1 MPLEGIVMFDIDTFL
16 KQVVAMGASDIH
28 LHVDEYPAIRRDGAI
43 VKINL
48 PKLTEG
54 DIKHICVT
62 MAPEH
67 IKSEIGKMMDIDF
80 AYEVQGCSRFRVNIS
95 RQMGK
100 YALVIRAIPYT
111 IRTLDDLDLPESI
124 HEFGTMN
131 NGLVLITGPT
141 GSGKSTT
148 MAAIID
154 HINATAQKHIITI
167 EDPIEY
173 MFTNKKSVVSQRQL
187 AVDTSSFADGIKY
200 ALRQDPDV
208 ILVGEIRDKETVTTA
223 LRAAETG
230 HLVFSTIHTNN
241 AIETVNRIVN
251 MFNPADRPFVRFQLA
266 QILRGTISQKLIPLA
281 SGKGRKPAV
290 EVLVATSTIQD
301 LIAKNELEQVYDL
314 VRKGSYNNMI
324 TLNTSLYNMIKSGD
338 VTEEVALAASN
349 NPNELQQMLRGV
361 FHGAK

>member
-1 MPLEGIVMFDIDTFL
+1 MFDIDTFL
-16 KQVVAMGASDIH
+16 RQAVAMGASDIH
-28 LHVDEYPAIRRDGAI
+28 LHVGEHPAVRRDGAMI
-43 VKINL
+43 KINM
-48 PKLTEG
+48 PKISDEDMKET
-54 DIKHICVT
+54 CRY

-67 IKSEIGKMMDIDF
+67 IKDEIGKMMDIDF
-80 AYEVQGCSRFRVNIS
+80 AYELQDCSRFRVNVS
-95 RQMGK
+95 RQIGK
-100 YALVIRAIPYT
+100 YAMVIRAIPYT
-111 IRTLDDLDLPESI
+111 IRTLDELSLPSTI

-154 HINATAQKHIITI
+154 HINATAQKHIITV

-173 MFTNKKSVVSQRQL
+173 MFTSKKCIISQRQL
-187 AVDTSSFADGIKY
+187 EVDTSSFADGVKY

-208 ILVGEIRDKETVTTA
+208 ILVGEIRDRETVTAA

-266 QILRGTISQKLIPLA
+266 QVLRGTISQKLIPLA
-281 SGKGRKPAV
+281 SGTGRKPAA

-301 LIAKNELEQVYDL
+301 LIVKNELEQIYDL
-314 VRKGSYNNMI
+314 VKKGSYNNMI
-324 TLNTSLYNMIKSGD
+324 TLNASLFSLIRDGS
-338 VTEEVALAASN
+338 VAEEVAIAASN
-349 NPNELQQMLRGV
+349 DPNELKQMLRGV
-361 FHGAK
+361 YHGTKQD